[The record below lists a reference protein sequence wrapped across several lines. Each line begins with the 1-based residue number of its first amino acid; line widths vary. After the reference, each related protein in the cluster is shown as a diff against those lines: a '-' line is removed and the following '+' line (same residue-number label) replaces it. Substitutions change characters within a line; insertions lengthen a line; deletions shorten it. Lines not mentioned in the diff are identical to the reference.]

1 MGLAN
6 LSPVN
11 RLALV
16 LLLLALVAR
25 AEDQTSEL
33 TPAKAAF
40 DTADRALN
48 EAWIAM
54 KKALPDTIFAELKV
68 QQRAWLESRDR
79 RALESSPTPND
90 AAEAKRSAAYWQT
103 AANLTELRAQWL
115 RRLADREDD
124 PLTGLWIDGNGGN
137 VEIVEGK
144 EKLFFVFHVVRTS
157 GHHLGIIAGVAHW
170 TGRIGW
176 FSDKGREADKPD
188 ETNIAFIE
196 RDRYLEVIGANT
208 SYYHGHRAYFDG
220 SYYKIAP
227 LDVKGQENVVKAGET
242 GEVPEE

>member
-1 MGLAN
+1 
-6 LSPVN
+6 VN

-16 LLLLALVAR
+16 LLLLTTVVR
-25 AEDQTSEL
+25 AEEQKSSL
-33 TPAKAAF
+33 TEATAAF
-40 DTADRALN
+40 AKADRALN
-48 EAWIAM
+48 EAWTAI
-54 KKALPDTIFAELKV
+54 KKALPDQIFAELKTK
-68 QQRAWLESRDR
+68 QREWLESRDR

-90 AAEAKRSAAYWQT
+90 AMEAKRSAAYWQT
-103 AANLTELRAQWL
+103 ATSMTEVRAQWL
-115 RRLADREDD
+115 RRLADNEDD
-124 PLTGLWIDGNGGN
+124 PLTGFWTDGNSGN
-137 VEIVEGK
+137 LEIVEGK

-157 GHHLGIIAGVAHW
+157 GHHVGIIAGVAHW
-170 TGRIGW
+170 NRSIGW

-227 LDVKGQENVVKAGET
+227 LDVKEQESVVKAGET
-242 GEVPEE
+242 GNVPEE